1 MTILQPNKG
10 PIISAQATEPQSCPP
25 GTWRTPWRLG
35 ASRSSPPPCSC
46 PWWSSEFDQMMPR
59 WACWAGGS
67 CWACPGRGGRV
78 TTTSLLAPALLWR
91 TTEVSRRDPSQLSGS
106 RRSGEIPLSSVPAV
120 EESASWWQCGSE
132 FSYRLLSRSSWGDG
146 LPRCWSLSGNCCF
159 HVSRWLRSIYHIDL
173 ILILIFIIGNMRL
186 KYNNSL

>member
-1 MTILQPNKG
+1 MGDRRNRRSNPGCVWLVVRSDGNQGYTNMVKHKHRAGHLLTPHLTVPGQ
-10 PIISAQATEPQSCPP
+10 IIVLLRAIFTN
-25 GTWRTPWRLG
+25 LI
-35 ASRSSPPPCSC
+35 
-46 PWWSSEFDQMMPR
+46 
-59 WACWAGGS
+59 GS
-67 CWACPGRGGRV
+67 WLES
-78 TTTSLLAPALLWR
+78 TLWELWR
-91 TTEVSRRDPSQLSGS
+91 RIKVSQRDPSQLSGS

-173 ILILIFIIGNMRL
+173 MLDIDIDIHHRKHETEI
-186 KYNNSL
+186 